1 MVFLEIGFKYSQN
14 NFFTYKNEFRVEGV
28 QNEPCIGSFKEFLLA
43 SVDES
48 FSSIGKS
55 AKQNIYSHLKEHHN
69 ISKDEIPSRI
79 SDFAKALEESYNLHG
94 KLIEIKIMKALYEKA
109 GPLLYFP
116 HEVDI
121 SFTSYVEMLRY
132 LV

>member
-1 MVFLEIGFKYSQN
+1 MMVQQSL
-14 NFFTYKNEFRVEGV
+14 TPKNEFRVEGV
-28 QNEPCIGSFKEFLLA
+28 QNEPSIGSFKELLLA

-55 AKQNIYSHLKEHHN
+55 AKQRIYSHLQEHYD
-69 ISKDEIPSRI
+69 ISRDEIPSRI
-79 SDFAKALEESYNLHG
+79 SDFAEALEESYNLYG
-94 KLIEIKIMKALYEKA
+94 KLIEIKIMKALYEKV

-116 HEVDI
+116 HGVDL
-121 SFTSYVEMLRY
+121 SFASYVEMLRY

>member
-1 MVFLEIGFKYSQN
+1 MMAQQSLSTKS
-14 NFFTYKNEFRVEGV
+14 EFRLEGIRGS
-28 QNEPCIGSFKEFLLA
+28 PCAGSFKEFLLA
-43 SVDES
+43 SIDES